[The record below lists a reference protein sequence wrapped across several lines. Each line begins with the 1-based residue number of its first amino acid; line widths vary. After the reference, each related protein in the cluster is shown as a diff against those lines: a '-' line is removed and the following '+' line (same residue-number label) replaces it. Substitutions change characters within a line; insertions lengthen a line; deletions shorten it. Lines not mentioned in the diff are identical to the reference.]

1 MDKYIR
7 RQNVERYRRL
17 LKIATNEN
25 RRKELLRLLSEAKQA
40 QKDAGDPE
48 YSY

>member
-17 LKIATNEN
+17 LKIATNKN

-40 QKDAGDPE
+40 Q
-48 YSY
+48 

>member
-17 LKIATNEN
+17 LNTATDEN
-25 RRKELLRLLSEAKQA
+25 KRKELLRLLSKAKQA

-48 YSY
+48 YPY